1 MQAARL
7 RFPPG
12 SLVILTGLP
21 GAGKTTLLRRLYG
34 LHGAESLP
42 VTVGTVVVI
51 DTYQS
56 KRHWHERLGWAPGPL
71 RRAVVFVT
79 HLSRIRRALVL
90 GHSIIAHNR
99 GCAPYVL
106 RGFAWLA
113 RRHRASF
120 HLLLLDAPP
129 EEALAGQAARGRMV
143 APRTFAR
150 HRRRWE
156 SLSARVKSG
165 DPGPATGAFIVD
177 RVQAGLLQ
185 EIVFDRTP
193 TRTR

>member
-1 MQAARL
+1 M

-34 LHGAESLP
+34 MHGTETLP
-42 VTVGTVVVI
+42 VTAGTVVVI
-51 DTYQS
+51 DSSQA
-56 KRHWHERLGWAPGPL
+56 KQHWYGRLGWAPYPV

-79 HLSRIRRALVL
+79 HLTRIRRALSL
-90 GHSIIAHNR
+90 GHSVLAHNR

-113 RRHRASF
+113 RRHGAGF

-129 EEALAGQAARGRMV
+129 EAAVAGQHARGRVV
-143 APRTFAR
+143 AARTFAR
-150 HRRRWE
+150 HQRRWDN
-156 SLSARVKSG
+156 LMTRVKDG
-165 DPGPATGAFIVD
+165 DPAPAIGALVVD
-177 RVQAGLLQ
+177 RTAAGLL
-185 EIVFDRTP
+185 EAIVFDEAHVSN
-193 TRTR
+193 